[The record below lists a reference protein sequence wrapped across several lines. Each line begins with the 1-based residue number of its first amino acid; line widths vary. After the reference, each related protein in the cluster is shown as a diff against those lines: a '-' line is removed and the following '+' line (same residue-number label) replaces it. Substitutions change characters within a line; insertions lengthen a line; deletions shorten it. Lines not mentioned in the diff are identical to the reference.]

1 MNAQIL
7 AIISLVLSG
16 LAIVAGV
23 YAIIAVGKVRTWRRW
38 FSDSSEHPENLE
50 QIITS
55 IAAKIKALQSGQAL
69 HKEQLAGLK
78 DTLSF
83 AVQQVG
89 IVRYNSQADDG
100 GNLSFSLA
108 LLDAHRSGFVITSLH
123 GRQQNRIYSKHIV
136 NGSSEVPLSDEERD
150 AVFAA
155 IKPLAQPEPVLE
167 AKTISKT
174 INKFRAP
181 KPKLKRKPV
190 KV

>member
-1 MNAQIL
+1 MNVQTL
-7 AIISLVLSG
+7 TIISLMASA
-16 LAIVAGV
+16 LALIAGV
-23 YAIIAVGKVRTWRRW
+23 YSIIALGKVKKWRHW
-38 FSDSSEHPENLE
+38 FTDQDEQPENLE

-55 IAAKIKALQSGQAL
+55 IAAKIKTLQNGQVA
-69 HKEQLAGLK
+69 HREQLDQLQ

-89 IVRYNSQADDG
+89 IVRYNSLADEG

-108 LLDAHRSGFVITSLH
+108 LLDAHRTGFVITSLH

-136 NGSSEVPLSDEERD
+136 NGDSEVPLSDEERD

-155 IKPLAQPEPVLE
+155 IKPLA
-167 AKTISKT
+167 KTELGIEDKMV
-174 INKFRAP
+174 NKAVRKLKIT

>member
-16 LAIVAGV
+16 LAIIAGI
-23 YAIIAVGKVRTWRRW
+23 YAIIAISKVRTWRRW
-38 FSDSSEHPENLE
+38 FSDSNEHPENLE

-55 IAAKIKALQSGQAL
+55 IATKIKALQSGQAL
-69 HKEQLAGLK
+69 HTEQLSGLK
-78 DTLSF
+78 ETLSF
-83 AVQQVG
+83 AVQQTG

-123 GRQQNRIYSKHIV
+123 GRQQNRIYSKRIV
-136 NGSSEVPLSDEERD
+136 NGESEVPLSDEERD

-155 IKPLAQPEPVLE
+155 IKPLAKIEPVLE
-167 AKTISKT
+167 AKTISKNM
-174 INKFRAP
+174 NKLKAA
-181 KPKLKRKPV
+181 KPTLKRKPV